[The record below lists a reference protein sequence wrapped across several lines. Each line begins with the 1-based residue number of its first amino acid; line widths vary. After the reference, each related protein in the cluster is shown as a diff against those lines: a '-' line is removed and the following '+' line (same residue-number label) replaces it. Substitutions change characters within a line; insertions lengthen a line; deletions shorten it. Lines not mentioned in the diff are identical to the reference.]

1 MAAEK
6 ARNEQA
12 MAEAQEAFDLQKA
25 QMSKAMQEALAMAMN
40 AQDGSFVQ
48 VDTSSEK
55 KEEAVSAPKPV
66 QPAAEEKTFLKGVK
80 DFFSH
85 KAASFLQLGQVKR
98 PNLIAGI
105 PGSGDL
111 EQDFA
116 RFFSH

>member
-55 KEEAVSAPKPV
+55 KEEATAPKPA
-66 QPAAEEKTFLKGVK
+66 PAAEEKTFLKGVK